1 MTAVRSGPPP
11 LPVARL
17 ASEKAGTRDTGANA
31 MQVYTPPLR
40 DMRFVLHELHGSA
53 ELSTL
58 KGLEEVTPDLI
69 DAVLEE
75 AGKFVT
81 EVLAPLNQSG
91 DLEGCTYENGVV
103 RTPKGFK
110 EAYKAFC
117 EGGWNGIAC
126 DPQYG
131 GQGLPASLNKLVE
144 EMLCSG
150 NLAFGICPGLTHGA
164 YEALKNHASHELKD
178 RFLPKMVDGV
188 WSGSMCLTEPHC
200 GTDLGLVR
208 TKAEPQGDGSYKVT
222 GNKIFISAGEHDM
235 AENIIHLVLARLPD
249 APKGIKGISLFLV
262 PKFLPREDGS
272 VGPRNGVTCTGI
284 EHKMGIHGSSTC
296 QMSFDEATGWL
307 VGEPHK
313 GMRAMFSMMNSERLS
328 VGTQGLGLG
337 EAAYQAAVA
346 YAKERLQGR
355 SLSGAKHPDK
365 PADPII
371 VHPDVRRTLMT
382 MRAYNEGCRALAGW
396 VARALDLMEH
406 AEDAQERQRAEDFT
420 ALMTPIVKALFTD
433 LGFEATSMGMQV
445 YGGHGYIRDHGME
458 QYVRDARIAM
468 IYEGTNGVQALDL
481 VGRKLPAHMGRY
493 LRSFFHPVLN
503 YMDAKLDDENL
514 GPLITPLSKAFG
526 ALQLATAHIA
536 EKGLK
541 DPEEAGAAATQY
553 LRLFG
558 MVALGYMWVRMA
570 EVAFEKRVSN
580 PDDAAFYEAKI
591 ATARFFMEKLLPDV
605 AALWG
610 SIKAGKASMMALD
623 EAMF

>member
-1 MTAVRSGPPP
+1 
-11 LPVARL
+11 
-17 ASEKAGTRDTGANA
+17 

-53 ELSTL
+53 ELSKL
-58 KGLEEVTPDLI
+58 KGLEDLSPDLI

-91 DLEGCTYENGVV
+91 DLEGCAYENGVV

-110 EAYKAFC
+110 EAYTAFR

-126 DPQYG
+126 DPKYG
-131 GQGLPASLNKLVE
+131 GQGLPASVNKLVE

-164 YEALKNHASHELKD
+164 YQALKAYASDELKD
-178 RFLPKMVDGV
+178 RFLPKMVDGT
-188 WSGSMCLTEPHC
+188 WSGSMCLTEPQC

-208 TKAEPQGDGSYKVT
+208 TRAEPQGDGSYKIT
-222 GNKIFISAGEHDM
+222 GNKIFISAGEQDLT
-235 AENIIHLVLARLPD
+235 ENIVHLVLARLPD

-262 PKFLPREDGS
+262 PKLLPKADGS
-272 VGPRNGVTCTGI
+272 VGPRNGVACTGI

-313 GMRAMFSMMNSERLS
+313 GMRAMFAMMNSERLS

-337 EAAYQAAVA
+337 EAAYQSAVA
-346 YAKERLQGR
+346 YARERLQGR
-355 SLSGAKHPDK
+355 ALSGPKHPDK

-396 VARALDLMEH
+396 VARALDLMER
-406 AEDAQERQRAEDFT
+406 AEDPEERKRAEDFT

-514 GPLITPLSKAFG
+514 APLIGPLSKAFG

-558 MVALGYMWVRMA
+558 LVALGYMWVRMA
-570 EVAFEKRVSN
+570 EVAFEKKAAN

-591 ATARFFMEKLLPDV
+591 VTARFFIEKLLPDA

-610 SIKAGKASMMALD
+610 SIKAGKSAMMALD